1 MLMMSDGKIDGRDG
15 KSKKFYR
22 QLQICNDK
30 TLSSRDGHDG
40 DFFNF
45 KKKKEIKSTLVISK
59 KRPSRPLEQINS
71 STYKE
76 SSASSLCE
84 ERAF

>member
-15 KSKKFYR
+15 KREKFYR

-45 KKKKEIKSTLVISK
+45 
-59 KRPSRPLEQINS
+59 
-71 STYKE
+71 
-76 SSASSLCE
+76 
-84 ERAF
+84 

>member
-15 KSKKFYR
+15 KREKFYR

-45 KKKKEIKSTLVISK
+45 KKKKSK
-59 KRPSRPLEQINS
+59 NKRR
-71 STYKE
+71 
-76 SSASSLCE
+76 
-84 ERAF
+84 